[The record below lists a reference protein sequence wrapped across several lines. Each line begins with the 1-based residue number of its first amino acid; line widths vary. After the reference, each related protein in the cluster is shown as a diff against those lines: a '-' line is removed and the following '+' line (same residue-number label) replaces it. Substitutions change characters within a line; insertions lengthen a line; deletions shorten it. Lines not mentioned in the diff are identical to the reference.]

1 MVVAA
6 AGAVNHQEFVKLVAD
21 HFGGLP
27 SGTGEGRDT
36 ATYVGGDARE
46 RRDLEQAHLV
56 MAFASVP
63 YGDADYYATQVYST
77 ILGGGMSSR
86 LFQEAREKRGLCY
99 TIFSF
104 AHSYL
109 DAGMF
114 GVYSGT
120 SGKDAPEVAKI
131 IADQMG
137 AITGGIDEAE
147 LARARAQHKA
157 GILMA
162 LESSSAR
169 CEHLARQILIYG
181 RPMPAAE
188 VIAKVDAVDADA
200 IARVAQR
207 VVSSKLSVAALGLI
221 GKLDGYDRLSG
232 RFH

>member
-1 MVVAA
+1 MTGVQTCA
-6 AGAVNHQEFVKLVAD
+6 
-21 HFGGLP
+21 LP
-27 SGTGEGRDT
+27 ICDEALYSLQVFT
-36 ATYVGGDARE
+36 
-46 RRDLEQAHLV
+46 
-56 MAFASVP
+56 SV
-63 YGDADYYATQVYST
+63 
-77 ILGGGMSSR
+77 LGGGMSSR
-86 LFQEAREKRGLCY
+86 LFQEVREKRGLCY

-109 DAGMF
+109 DSGMF

-120 SGKDAPEVAKI
+120 SGKEAPEVARI
-131 IADQMG
+131 IADEMG
-137 AITGGIDEAE
+137 SITNGIDEAE
-147 LARARAQHKA
+147 LKRARAQHKA

-169 CEHLARQILIYG
+169 CEHLARQLLIYG
-181 RPMPAAE
+181 RPVPAAE

-221 GKLDGYDRLSG
+221 GKLEGYDRLSG